1 MATYRIE
8 FARSAARAF
17 GKLDPQTR
25 RRLEPHVSALAHDP
39 RPEGSKRL
47 VTDDELYRIRVGA
60 YRVVYAIEDAVLVV
74 LVVKLG
80 HRRDVYR
87 DR

>member
-17 GKLDPQTR
+17 GKLDHQTR
-25 RRLEPHVSALAHDP
+25 RRLAPHISALAEDP
-39 RPEGSKRL
+39 RPEGSKQL
-47 VTDDELYRIRVGA
+47 VASDELYRIRVGA
-60 YRVVYAIEDAVLVV
+60 YRVVYTIEDEILVV
-74 LVVKLG
+74 LVIKLG

-87 DR
+87 DL

>member
-8 FARSAARAF
+8 FTQSAARAF

-25 RRLEPHVSALAHDP
+25 RRLEPHISALADDP
-39 RPEGSKRL
+39 RPKGSKRL
-47 VTDDELYRIRVGA
+47 VTGDELYRIRVGA
-60 YRVVYAIEDAVLVV
+60 YRVAYNIEDELLVV
-74 LVVKLG
+74 LVIKLG

-87 DR
+87 DL